1 MGFIFVAVESYGE
14 VGVIQITR
22 PVAIVLCV
30 VGAVSFPSCG
40 GDKST
45 NPSPPTTLSPA
56 PAPSPTPTPT
66 PGSVTPNSCSGP
78 LPAPGPCGV
87 RPDPQLR
94 SALAQAEEEV
104 KRQKDLFYP
113 DGVTI
118 RYLSRYRAALVAALD
133 ARGLCGV
140 WDYGNAIGDNL
151 YLRTADGRISEGYDA
166 ITGRGQPGLV
176 YANSCEPASTPP
188 GPAPQYGASADPTC
202 KLGGSGETFCLS
214 GAWGTDYASDV
225 RSAIT
230 SVIAEKPDL
239 FDLKDTLNSELS
251 YKLNDPAAYVA
262 AVLDKLRAKGYCA
275 VEHEEL
281 AVKLDNTVSE
291 NYDIV
296 RSPGDRPSQYS
307 LFAPKGRC
315 HNATF

>member
-1 MGFIFVAVESYGE
+1 
-14 VGVIQITR
+14 VIQITR

-40 GDKST
+40 SDKSS

-66 PGSVTPNSCSGP
+66 PGSVSPRSCGSAVPN
-78 LPAPGPCGV
+78 PGHCGV
-87 RPDPQLR
+87 RPDPQLSR
-94 SALAQAEEEV
+94 DLAQVFDHV
-104 KRQKDLFYP
+104 KNQKDLFYP

-118 RYLSRYRAALVAALD
+118 RYMDRFRAAVIEGLD
-133 ARGLCGV
+133 ARGLCGI
-140 WDYGNAIGDNL
+140 WDFGNAIGDNL
-151 YLRTADGRISEGYDA
+151 YIRTADGRISEGYDA
-166 ITGRGQPGLV
+166 ISGNGQPRVG
-176 YANSCEPASTPP
+176 YANSCEPAGPPP

-202 KLGGSGETFCLS
+202 KLPGSGETFCLS

-230 SVIAEKPDL
+230 SVIAEKPEL
-239 FDLKDTLNSELS
+239 FDLRDTLNSELS
-251 YKLNDPAAYVA
+251 YKLNDPAAYVE
-262 AVLDKLRAKGYCA
+262 AVLGKLRAKGYCA

-281 AVKLDNTVSE
+281 GVKLDNTMSE